1 MKLIA
6 STITKLNGKGE
17 ISADIIPPA
26 RSLCHRQPGRA
37 GTASPA
43 AAGEGHR
50 AGDSAPKGRETFWKP
65 EDYLTP
71 AFVAAADAA
80 ASQGGWIQQGRR

>member
-26 RSLCHRQPGRA
+26 RSSRRRQPGRA
-37 GTASPA
+37 GTAAPRHW
-43 AAGEGHR
+43 GEEHR
-50 AGDSAPKGRETFWKP
+50 AGDTAPKGREAFWKP
-65 EDYLTP
+65 EDYLMP
-71 AFVAAADAA
+71 AFVVAADAA
-80 ASQGGWIQQGRR
+80 ASQGGLIHQGCC